1 MIIYIADNVNTPL
14 QGVCVEMQQ
23 NTRPIWRYVSR
34 QVYILSK
41 FISRCS
47 YDQIISCLEK

>member
-1 MIIYIADNVNTPL
+1 MIIYITGNVDTPL

-34 QVYILSK
+34 QVYILAK

-47 YDQIISCLEK
+47 YDHIISYLQK